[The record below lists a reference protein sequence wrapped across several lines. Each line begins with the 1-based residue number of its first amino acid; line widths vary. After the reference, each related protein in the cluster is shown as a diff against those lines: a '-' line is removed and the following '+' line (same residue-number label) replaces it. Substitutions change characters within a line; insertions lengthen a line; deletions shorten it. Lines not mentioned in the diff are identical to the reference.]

1 MAEILFKGKKI
12 DELKVVEIKDELG
25 QRGLSKKGVKS
36 VLIKRLE
43 KALMQERL
51 DQVSLKCVPRLYNI
65 KKIIYI
71 YNYVYIYVYIYPF
84 VRLLG
89 II

>member
-1 MAEILFKGKKI
+1 MAEILFKGRKI

-51 DQVSLKCVPRLYNI
+51 DQVSLKCIPRLY
-65 KKIIYI
+65 IYI
-71 YNYVYIYVYIYPF
+71 PF
-84 VRLLG
+84 CKSIGDYLSTLQVKL
-89 II
+89 

>member
-51 DQVSLKCVPRLYNI
+51 DQVSLKCVGLPRLYNI
-65 KKIIYI
+65 NIYI
-71 YNYVYIYVYIYPF
+71 YIIMYIYT
-84 VRLLG
+84 LL
-89 II
+89 